1 MTKPPV
7 SSVAR
12 MESEEAGPDLVAVWE
27 VHLADG
33 VHVIGKKYYLFRGKI
48 FVMFRV
54 RARDDER

>member
-1 MTKPPV
+1 M

-33 VHVIGKKYYLFRGKI
+33 VHVIGKKNIICLEEKYL
-48 FVMFRV
+48 
-54 RARDDER
+54 